1 MALLLG
7 IDEARRCQVLVCI
20 KRADVLIDELDECK
34 LGAIGV
40 KVQKYFLAVSLYAES
55 SRSSEKI

>member
-40 KVQKYFLAVSLYAES
+40 KFQKYFLAVSLYAES